1 MQLNFKLKQTQ
12 IAIIA
17 ATLMVGVVSCKKD
30 KVEIDDESAMAS
42 VAEQYVNHTVVPTYK
57 NLATYTEQL
66 ASQMQTLK
74 ETKSQEALN
83 QVCETFLNARAWWE
97 KSEAFLFGAAGD
109 YGIDPHIDSWP
120 LDEDAFNTMMTNEA
134 QINAM
139 NSEDGDQYAG
149 EILGNALLGF
159 HGIEYIIFSNGT
171 PKAVGTISDKELIYA
186 TAVAGDLRNRC
197 FQLEVAWAGE
207 ANAPAAHVAKLN
219 DLELAYTVSG
229 GALSYGEN
237 MTSAGQPGSH
247 YASMAHAMMEI
258 LDGCAA
264 IADEVGTSKIGKPYS
279 DEDAS
284 YIESP
289 YSQTSTIDFYNNI
302 ISVENA
308 YYGGIEGQRDENKS
322 LHKYIADRDSEL
334 DKKVTDA
341 ISNALSKID
350 AMPRPFVN
358 NRNDARNGAAL
369 AACQALDEALAE
381 AKSKIA
387 DL

>member
-1 MQLNFKLKQTQ
+1 MKNYLKKVLNTLFV
-12 IAIIA
+12 IALVAGA
-17 ATLMVGVVSCKKD
+17 ASCKKD
-30 KVEIDDESAMAS
+30 KVTTDDEAEMTAI
-42 VAEQYVNHTVVPTYK
+42 AEQYVNHTVVPTYK
-57 NLATYTEQL
+57 NLATYTDQL
-66 ASQMQTLK
+66 ATQIQTLK
-74 ETKSQEALN
+74 SAKTQDNLN
-83 QVCETFLNARAWWE
+83 QVCETFLQARAWWE

-120 LDEDAFNTMMTNEA
+120 LDEDAFNIMMANDA

-139 NSEDGDQYAG
+139 NSEDGDSYAG
-149 EILGNALLGF
+149 EVLGNALLGF
-159 HGIEYIIFSNGT
+159 HGIEYILFSNGQ
-171 PKAVGTISDKELIYA
+171 PKTVANISDKELIYA
-186 TAVAGDLRNRC
+186 AAVAGDLRNRC

-207 ANAPAAHVAKLN
+207 DNAPAAHVAKLD

-237 MTSAGQPGSH
+237 MVKAGQPGSH
-247 YASMAHAMMEI
+247 YTSMVHAMMEI

-302 ISVENA
+302 KSIENA
-308 YYGGIEGQRDENKS
+308 YYGGIEGQRDESKS

-334 DKKVTDA
+334 DGKITSA
-341 ISNALSKID
+341 ITNALAKID
-350 AMPRPFVN
+350 AMPKPFVN
-358 NRNDARNGAAL
+358 NRSDSRNGIAL
-369 AACQALDEALAE
+369 SACQALDEAMAE
-381 AKSKIA
+381 AKQKIA
-387 DL
+387 EL